1 MNPNP
6 PTLPSPA
13 RADSLRS
20 SESAVRGLWTVFARS
35 VRDNAIAEVTV
46 QVLRFGGLIVL
57 ARCLTPDDFGLF
69 RILLVASALAMLVNE
84 SGIPDALVQRQLL
97 TADHKCTA
105 WFLSC
110 ALAIASSAVLFFTAP
125 AIASIMKM
133 PRLDTALRLLCVPIF
148 LEGTA
153 VTSNALLRR
162 GFRFGVLAV
171 ADVAAEAGFLAVSL
185 AVLWQGHPRLSL
197 IAGLSARF
205 AFHAGTI
212 WIANPFLP
220 DRLPRMEAARD
231 LARFSASVAGSRL
244 IYTLS
249 SNADFLLV
257 GRLLGSSALGYYSM
271 AWDLLRFI
279 PDRLYRVAGRVTLPA
294 FCRLQD
300 DTPNLRK
307 AYRNFFGYLCR
318 IVVPI
323 VGCAAIAAPE
333 LIGFLYGSKWI
344 PVATP
349 LRLLA
354 PGLILMGLRCGIGS
368 VYYAKDHPS
377 FDIYLHSVRLVLIV
391 IVVALAAQLG
401 LNAVS
406 IGMSAVEGTISIAGQ
421 WMACA
426 LIGLGITDLIQDSV
440 PGVTLALLCALST
453 IPGKTIPSAQGMN
466 RMFVLALIAVPA
478 AVVFIWREA
487 GNAADIVRKAFTPIA
502 SAHPDFSEERA

>member
-1 MNPNP
+1 LNPQQSSS
-6 PTLPSPA
+6 PTPS
-13 RADSLRS
+13 RS
-20 SESAVRGLWTVFARS
+20 DSAVRGLWTVFARS

-46 QVLRFGGLIVL
+46 QILRFGGLIVL
-57 ARCLTPDDFGLF
+57 ARCLTPGDFGLF
-69 RILLVASALAMLVNE
+69 RILLVAAALAMLVNE

-97 TADHKCTA
+97 TSDHTCTA

-110 ALAIASSAVLFFTAP
+110 ALATASSAALFFAAP

-133 PRLDTALRLLCVPIF
+133 PRLDTALRLLCAPIF

-153 VTSNALLRR
+153 VTANALLRR

-171 ADVAAEAGFLAVSL
+171 ADVAAEAGFLAVAL
-185 AVLWQGHPRLSL
+185 GVLWEGHPRLSL

-205 AFHAGTI
+205 TFHAGTI
-212 WIANPFLP
+212 WIAHPFFP
-220 DRLPRMEAARD
+220 DRLPRMDAARD
-231 LARFSASVAGSRL
+231 LARFSSAVAGSRL

-257 GRLLGSSALGYYSM
+257 GRLLGSAALGYYSM

-300 DTPNLRK
+300 DTLHLQK

-318 IVVPI
+318 IVVPV

-368 VYYAKDHPS
+368 VYYAKDRPS
-377 FDIYLHSVRLVLIV
+377 FDIYLHSARLVLIV
-391 IVVALAAQLG
+391 IVVASAAQFG

-406 IGMSAVEGTISIAGQ
+406 IGMSAVEGTVSIAGQ

-426 LIGLGITDLIQDSV
+426 LLGLGIVDLVQDSV

-453 IPGKTIPSAQGMN
+453 IPGKLIPAALTMN
-466 RMFVLALIAVPA
+466 RASALALIAVPA
-478 AVVFIWREA
+478 ALVFIWREA
-487 GNAADIVRKAFTPIA
+487 GNATDIVRKAFAPIA
-502 SAHPDFSEERA
+502 TQTDFSEERA